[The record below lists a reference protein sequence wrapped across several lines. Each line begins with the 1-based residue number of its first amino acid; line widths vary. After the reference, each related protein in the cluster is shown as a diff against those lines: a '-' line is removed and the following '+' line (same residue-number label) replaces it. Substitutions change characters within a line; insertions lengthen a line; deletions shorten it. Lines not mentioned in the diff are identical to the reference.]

1 VDHWILSKVNYLAK
15 EMTENMAKYE
25 LGIAVQKVYDFIWD
39 EFCDW
44 YIELA
49 KKRIYQKEENPKG
62 ANCALWVLKTV
73 LGNALKMLHPFM
85 PFVTEEIYQGIVPEE
100 ESLMM
105 SSWPVYIEEWNY
117 RSAEQVLEQ
126 LKEIVR
132 GVRNVR
138 AEMNVE
144 NSRKIKIY
152 VVTGNELLHKSIS
165 SLEESIL
172 PLMNG
177 AEILV
182 SVDKP
187 ELSDD
192 AVSIVTSNAV
202 VYLPLE
208 DLVDFDQERER
219 LKKEE
224 DKLVK
229 EINRAKGMLA
239 NENFISKAPE
249 AKIAEEKAKLEKF
262 NQMLRQVQERLSA
275 L

>member
-1 VDHWILSKVNYLAK
+1 MDKF
-15 EMTENMAKYE
+15 E
-25 LGIAVQKVYDFIWD
+25 LGIAVSKVYDFVWD

-49 KKRIYQKEENPKG
+49 KKRIYQKEENPIA
-62 ANCALWVLKTV
+62 ANSALWVLKTV

-105 SSWPVYIEEWNY
+105 SAWPVFKEEWNDLA
-117 RSAEQVLEQ
+117 AEQLLEQ
-126 LKEIVR
+126 IKEVVR

-152 VVTGNELLHKSIS
+152 VVTDQELLKDSIAT
-165 SLEESIL
+165 LDESIK

-182 SVDKP
+182 SKDKP

-192 AVSIVTSNAV
+192 AVSIVTSSAV

-208 DLVDFDQERER
+208 ELVDFQQERER

-224 DKLVK
+224 EKLKK
-229 EINRAKGMLA
+229 EINRAKGMLT
-239 NENFISKAPE
+239 NEKFMSKAPE
-249 AKIAEEKAKLEKF
+249 AKIEEEKAKLEKF
-262 NQMLRQVQERLSA
+262 NQMLSQVQERLTA